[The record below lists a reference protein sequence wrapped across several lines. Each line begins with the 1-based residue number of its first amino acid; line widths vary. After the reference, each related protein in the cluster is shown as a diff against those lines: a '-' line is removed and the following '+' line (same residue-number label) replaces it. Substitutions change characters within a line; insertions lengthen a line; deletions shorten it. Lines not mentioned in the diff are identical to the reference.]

1 MLPTDDS
8 PKQDYSFED
17 GKYKFNSIK
26 SKVIALRH
34 SKEFHQSAEN
44 GDVGVILEKTNFYA
58 EQVIF
63 HPIKFHPISKIVDFT
78 PNHLD
83 LTFQPLFAPTHFYPK
98 PFLSQSLPIFTPGHF
113 TPLFQGGQIYDLGY
127 FTSPSNDDF
136 EFTVKNVQIRGGY
149 VLHVGTLVGKI
160 NVGDELVLNID
171 EQRRVD
177 IMPNHTGTHVLNF
190 GLR

>member
-1 MLPTDDS
+1 M
-8 PKQDYSFED
+8 
-17 GKYKFNSIK
+17 
-26 SKVIALRH
+26 
-34 SKEFHQSAEN
+34 
-44 GDVGVILEKTNFYA
+44 
-58 EQVIF
+58 
-63 HPIKFHPISKIVDFT
+63 
-78 PNHLD
+78 
-83 LTFQPLFAPTHFYPK
+83 
-98 PFLSQSLPIFTPGHF
+98 
-113 TPLFQGGQIYDLGY
+113 GY

>member
-1 MLPTDDS
+1 MT
-8 PKQDYSFED
+8 
-17 GKYKFNSIK
+17 
-26 SKVIALRH
+26 
-34 SKEFHQSAEN
+34 
-44 GDVGVILEKTNFYA
+44 
-58 EQVIF
+58 
-63 HPIKFHPISKIVDFT
+63 
-78 PNHLD
+78 
-83 LTFQPLFAPTHFYPK
+83 
-98 PFLSQSLPIFTPGHF
+98 
-113 TPLFQGGQIYDLGY
+113 FQGGQIYDLGY